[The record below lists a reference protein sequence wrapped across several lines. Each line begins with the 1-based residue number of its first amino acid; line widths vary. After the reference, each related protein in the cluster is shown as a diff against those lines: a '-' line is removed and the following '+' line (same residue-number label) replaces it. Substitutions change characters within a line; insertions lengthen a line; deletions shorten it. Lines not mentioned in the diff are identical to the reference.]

1 MHLNNFKKF
10 YFIDEFNKDH
20 LKNLNSNSTV
30 IYRNYNTKYKENLII
45 QINKFCRSKKI
56 KFFLSNNINLA
67 IKLRLDGAYIPSFD
81 KKLNVLKA
89 KLHKLTLLGSAHNI
103 KEVNEKKKQGIDLI
117 FLAPIFKV
125 KKKETFL
132 GIIRFNNLSKLN
144 DYRSVALGGINSKNI
159 NNVKLLNCYGFA
171 SISYIKGK
179 LENKLNESNRK
190 IKN

>member
-30 IYRNYNTKYKENLII
+30 IYRNYNTKYKENLIV

-89 KLHKLTLLGSAHNI
+89 KLHKLALLGSAHNI
-103 KEVNEKKKQGIDLI
+103 KELNEKKKQGIDLI

-144 DYRSVALGGINSKNI
+144 NYKSVALGGINSKNI
-159 NNVKLLNCYGFA
+159 NNIKLLNCYGFA
-171 SISYIKGK
+171 SISYIKDK
-179 LENKLNESNRK
+179 LEDKFNESNRT